1 MALGGLA
8 QATLGRAR
16 SPAPVQTAAKISIE
30 RTRGLARLLLRAV
43 IDRSRLDEDLEAAS
57 FLSVALR
64 IRPRRCGDAGRGS

>member
-16 SPAPVQTAAKISIE
+16 SRAPVQTAAKISIE

-43 IDRSRLDEDLEAAS
+43 TGAVWMKTYEAAS